1 MKEFSEADQPEDVIL
16 LVEDDIIS
24 AKFFK
29 RVLESNQFKVYVAK
43 DCQSARSL
51 SMEQTFSLIFVD
63 LNLPDGDGL
72 ELTRYFRSRP
82 ELSGIP
88 IIMCTA
94 CEQEETFSHAFAAG
108 VTDFVRKPCRPTEL
122 AVRAMNAVRLREA
135 RLKLAGLQASKTMI
149 RMASL
154 VAHEINNPLAAA
166 YYFLNSL
173 SGRVPEDANSKR
185 EFRMLSEVLDRI
197 RSLVADMRTV
207 SLLDES
213 AESCLWLSE
222 SLRLVSRILSVR
234 NSRGTWVRSEVVEDC
249 QIRAHPGLQA
259 QALVAL
265 GSYWLDLVEE
275 LGGGGLE
282 FISSQVNGAG
292 SVSFSIRL
300 TSPLPETRSVNFPPE
315 SHEVILARRHM
326 SQAGASLIGG
336 RGPDGLPTLT
346 ICWPPVDNEHVAM
359 ITGKE
364 TTVQ

>member
-1 MKEFSEADQPEDVIL
+1 MREFLDADSESVIL

-29 RVLESNQFKVYVAK
+29 RVLESQQFKVYVAK

-51 SMEQTFSLIFVD
+51 VMEQTFSLIFVD

-72 ELTRYFRSRP
+72 ELTRYFRSLP
-82 ELSGIP
+82 ELSGLP

-94 CEQEETFSHAFAAG
+94 CEQEETFSDAFAAG

-122 AVRAMNAVRLREA
+122 AVRALNAVRLREA
-135 RLKLAGLQASKTMI
+135 RLKLAGLQQSKTMI

-173 SGRVPEDANSKR
+173 AARIPEDADGKR

-207 SLLDES
+207 SLVDES

-234 NSRGTWVRSEVVEDC
+234 NSRGTWVRSAVTQDC
-249 QIRAHPGLQA
+249 QVRAHPGLQA

-265 GSYWLDLVEE
+265 GSYWLDVVEE

-282 FISSQVNGAG
+282 FTSSESDGHGQVT
-292 SVSFSIRL
+292 FSIRL
-300 TSPLPETRSVNFPPE
+300 TTPLAEGRGVVFPPE

-326 SQAGASLIGG
+326 SGTGATLVPG
-336 RGPDGLPTLT
+336 RGADGLPTLT
-346 ICWPPVDNEHVAM
+346 ICWPPVDNMNVT
-359 ITGKE
+359 IGKE
-364 TTVQ
+364 TTVP